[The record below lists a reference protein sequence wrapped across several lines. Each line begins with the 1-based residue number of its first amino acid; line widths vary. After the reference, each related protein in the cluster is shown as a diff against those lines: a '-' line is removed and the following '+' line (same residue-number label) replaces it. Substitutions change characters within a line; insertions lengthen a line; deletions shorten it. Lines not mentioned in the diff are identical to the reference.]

1 MARSSSGRLPRWFI
15 ANFAA
20 FFAAIALL
28 LGGLPA
34 SAAPTEDAAK
44 LGAPS
49 SLAAPAS
56 APRATL
62 EIPPVPADWTTK
74 AAEGIRF
81 RVVPGAEVRLE
92 PALERLSDD
101 IAELRATFGDTKP
114 LLKGL
119 EVRIVREPEDIAL
132 YAPKEAPPP
141 KYASGVAYPG
151 LHLVIVALKAPRTF
165 EAVNVPEVLRH
176 ELIHVALHD
185 AVSSESRVPR
195 WFDEGVAVHLSG
207 ERRQAREE
215 TLYRAA
221 SIGKLIP
228 LQDLERNFPEDGL
241 EVDAAYAESADFVR
255 FLLRPQDRA
264 RFADL
269 IARIEAGTPFSRAL
283 SDAYASDLRRLEF
296 EWKKD
301 VDARKGSAFQQAM
314 ATGSLLWGI
323 GIIALAL
330 AWWKMRKR
338 AKTIHE
344 KWEREEE
351 REATMEAMR
360 EALLRAAAEP
370 ALADG
375 EPVPAVLP
383 TPVPRVRHEGEWHT
397 LH

>member
-1 MARSSSGRLPRWFI
+1 MARFSSGRLPRWFI

-20 FFAAIALL
+20 FLAAVALL
-28 LGGLPA
+28 VGSVPA
-34 SAAPTEDAAK
+34 
-44 LGAPS
+44 
-49 SLAAPAS
+49 LAAPVAVAPPEVAPS
-56 APRATL
+56 ALAPSKAPRPAL
-62 EIPPVPADWTTK
+62 EIPPVPADWTAK
-74 AAEGIRF
+74 EAEGIRF

-101 IAELRATFGDTKP
+101 LAGLRATFGDTKP
-114 LLKGL
+114 LLQGL

-151 LHLVIVALKAPRTF
+151 LRLVIVALKAPRTF

-269 IARIEAGTPFSRAL
+269 IARIEGGTPFARAL

-301 VDARKGSAFQQAM
+301 VDTRKGSAFQQAM
-314 ATGSLLWGI
+314 ATGSLLWGV